1 MADCLFCKMA
11 SGAIPVKKV
20 YEDDLLFAIEDINP
34 VAPVHILIIPKQH
47 LANSLDLTAEND
59 QLIGAVYRVAA
70 DLARERGVAE
80 AGFRVVNNNN
90 AGAGQSVFHIH
101 FHLLGGRNFAWP
113 PG

>member
-1 MADCLFCKMA
+1 MDDCLFCRMA

-34 VAPVHILIIPKQH
+34 VAPLHILIIPKRH
-47 LANSLDLTAEND
+47 LANSLELAPEDD
-59 QLIGAVYRVAA
+59 QLIGAAHRVAA
-70 DLARERGVAE
+70 ALARERGVAE
-80 AGFRVVNNNN
+80 DGFRLVNNNN

-101 FHLLGGRNFAWP
+101 FHLLAGRKFTWP

>member
-1 MADCLFCKMA
+1 MENCLFCKMA

-34 VAPVHILIIPKQH
+34 VAPVHLLIIPKRH
-47 LANSLDLTAEND
+47 LVNTLELVPEDDL
-59 QLIGAVYRVAA
+59 LIGALHRVAA
-70 DLARERGVAE
+70 DLARERGIAE
-80 AGFRVVNNNN
+80 AGFRLVNNNN

-101 FHLLGGRNFAWP
+101 FHLLGGRTFAWP

>member
-1 MADCLFCKMA
+1 MNDCLFCKMA
-11 SGAIPVKKV
+11 TGDIPVKKV

-47 LANSLDLTAEND
+47 LVNSLDLMPEND

-70 DLARERGVAE
+70 SLARERGVAE
-80 AGFRVVNNNN
+80 SGFRVVNNNN
-90 AGAGQSVFHIH
+90 AAAGQSVFHIH
-101 FHLLGGRNFAWP
+101 YHLLGGRSFAWP